1 MAAPYAWNSLL
12 PPKHKSLSSKQY
24 SIRRRGLPIP
34 WSMSRSVF
42 LSPSSV
48 IPSTFSGL
56 HTVYAP
62 CRLPEPCFFTV
73 LTSAAKRKIGSDNPL
88 WLPKPLPANEHSL
101 LPGVKL
107 IPVIPESNGS
117 SKGFCASQRA
127 KTAIRLGFSGS
138 LGLRHRRADAI
149 RPPLL
154 NQLKPQMNPDQSE
167 GPNLPPTL
175 DLLLPDTVQFRH
187 NNRPLNF
194 PLQLGADCKCES

>member
-1 MAAPYAWNSLL
+1 MFP
-12 PPKHKSLSSKQY
+12 
-24 SIRRRGLPIP
+24 
-34 WSMSRSVF
+34 
-42 LSPSSV
+42 SPSSV

-88 WLPKPLPANEHSL
+88 WLPKPLPLNEHIL

-107 IPVIPESNGS
+107 IPVIPESNMS

-127 KTAIRLGFSGS
+127 KTAIRLGFSGT

-149 RPPLL
+149 RPHDSAAAAEPA
-154 NQLKPQMNPDQSE
+154 Q
-167 GPNLPPTL
+167 TA
-175 DLLLPDTVQFRH
+175 V
-187 NNRPLNF
+187 
-194 PLQLGADCKCES
+194 ESR